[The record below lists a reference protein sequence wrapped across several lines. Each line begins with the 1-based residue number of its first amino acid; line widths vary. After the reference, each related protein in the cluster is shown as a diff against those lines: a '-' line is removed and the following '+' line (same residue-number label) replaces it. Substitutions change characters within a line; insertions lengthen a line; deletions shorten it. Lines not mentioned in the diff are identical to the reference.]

1 MWNLPLTRYILKGNF
16 RGSIL
21 LPRSQQCVLQY
32 VIISSRMAFTVCGHL
47 GLWQFISVAVPVC
60 GRFGLWLFQKM
71 LIRQRICIIT
81 ATMFWHWVRC
91 GVESSC
97 LPVFHVSID
106 VFIYTVQVFP
116 ILFFTQLALLV
127 LSTQFILCAT
137 VLHRHWPSLDFR
149 SCDLDNLLV
158 CSSLTNI
165 WDSKIL
171 PQSQNER
178 FEMSLHSCNLC
189 IGRFRMRDLLRNYA
203 IMLGNMYLACYT
215 LAKMGRITCRVV
227 IN

>member
-1 MWNLPLTRYILKGNF
+1 MWNLRLTRYIWKDNF

-32 VIISSRMAFTVCGHL
+32 VIISSRLDFTVCGHL

-60 GRFGLWLFQKM
+60 GRFGLWLFQIM

-81 ATMFWHWVRC
+81 ATMLWHWVRC

-106 VFIYTVQVFP
+106 VFIYTVQVCP
-116 ILFFTQLALLV
+116 ILFFTQIALFV

-137 VLHRHWPSLDFR
+137 VLHRHRPSLDFR

-165 WDSKIL
+165 WDSNIL
-171 PQSQNER
+171 PKARMNDLECPYIRVTFALDVSVCVIYSEI
-178 FEMSLHSCNLC
+178 MPLC
-189 IGRFRMRDLLRNYA
+189 
-203 IMLGNMYLACYT
+203 
-215 LAKMGRITCRVV
+215 
-227 IN
+227 